1 MCEEDRRLPGR
12 SLLAFAG
19 GKEEPERAVYSE
31 YLGFGIYTGEFMLRR
46 GRFKYIHYVGE
57 RPQLFDL
64 KEDPEECRDLA
75 GDPEYCEVIRRMEK
89 ELRTLVDPEKAEEDA
104 RIAQRA
110 LLDRFGGQEA
120 FLKTFHPSLFSPIP
134 DLEEK

>member
-1 MCEEDRRLPGR
+1 MEELKKAERELCDSFEFTKGVPLMKIPAETSASPDNSSYWYDRH
-12 SLLAFAG
+12 
-19 GKEEPERAVYSE
+19 
-31 YLGFGIYTGEFMLRR
+31 M
-46 GRFKYIHYVGE
+46 KYGDL
-57 RPQLFDL
+57 LFDL